1 MFGRILESNLLLN
14 AMSGCYVSMLKNKQW
29 GLCWIFCLFL
39 DFFSLEFLQ
48 VHWTYE
54 TFESSM
60 GEKPIKTLRKVRVRT
75 ETSLFKGA
83 VSERNSFMFF
93 LLHISGIS
101 IRPSITMRTGI
112 HTNAT
117 SSKAME
123 GVKESIHQLY
133 STWPRTGKCIVI
145 SC

>member
-1 MFGRILESNLLLN
+1 MPCRKVLVVDMFGRILESNLLLN
-14 AMSGCYVSMLKNKQW
+14 AMSECYVSVFKNKQW

-75 ETSLFKGA
+75 EPCFVQRG
-83 VSERNSFMFF
+83 SF
-93 LLHISGIS
+93 G
-101 IRPSITMRTGI
+101 T
-112 HTNAT
+112 
-117 SSKAME
+117 
-123 GVKESIHQLY
+123 
-133 STWPRTGKCIVI
+133 
-145 SC
+145 